1 MADPN
6 SESRIPLITSLDIY
20 VPRDEKFGHLK
31 LADFLTYA
39 LKALVQ
45 FLLPEFQS
53 LFDSTPTEFDSF
65 QDVLNLYEGG
75 LKLPQGPLLTA
86 LTDNIPIEMLKEL
99 LRSDGEGLFKF
110 PTPLVIQGMLLS
122 ISL

>member
-39 LKALVQ
+39 LKSVAQ
-45 FLLPEFQS
+45 FLLPEFES

-65 QDVLNLYEGG
+65 QDILNLYEGG
-75 LKLPQGPLLTA
+75 IKLPQGPLLTA
-86 LTDNIPIEMLKEL
+86 IADNIPIEMLKEL
-99 LRSDGEGLFKF
+99 IRSDGEGLFKF
-110 PTPLVIQGMLLS
+110 PTPQVIQRKL
-122 ISL
+122 